1 MQNKTVGNAGS
12 EPAEEGVDR
21 ETEGDGVGR
30 MPGNEL
36 TKEDSRVQAHEEGT
50 THLHDH
56 MVLQTFGPGQHFPT
70 SDDHLAKPLEP
81 QTATRQN
88 SISGINT
95 QTFPIKSNNSYLQ
108 DSVVGRPTSESPLQR
123 RGEAPHHQSPSVG
136 ENPETELA
144 PTDIVPD
151 RLVEE
156 HSDTIMDQS
165 RGHQNDLQI
174 RIKVEE
180 SPTPASL
187 LKRTPQHLE
196 FNHNTM
202 ASLGDQKHGL
212 IYLADAE
219 KRKRDELDTEDREA
233 KFPKIADKAGDI
245 GEVCKQMDSDYEPAE
260 SDQIEELERTIES
273 VERPP
278 N

>member
-1 MQNKTVGNAGS
+1 MQNKTVGNAGA
-12 EPAEEGVDR
+12 EPAEKGVGR

-36 TKEDSRVQAHEEGT
+36 TKEDGGVQAHEEET

-56 MVLQTFGPGQHFPT
+56 MALQTFGPGQHFPT

-95 QTFPIKSNNSYLQ
+95 QTFTIKLNNSYLQ

-123 RGEAPHHQSPSVG
+123 RGEAPHHQSLSVR
-136 ENPETELA
+136 ENPQTELA

-156 HSDTIMDQS
+156 HSDTIVDQS

-180 SPTPASL
+180 SPTPAS
-187 LKRTPQHLE
+187 
-196 FNHNTM
+196 
-202 ASLGDQKHGL
+202 
-212 IYLADAE
+212 
-219 KRKRDELDTEDREA
+219 
-233 KFPKIADKAGDI
+233 
-245 GEVCKQMDSDYEPAE
+245 C
-260 SDQIEELERTIES
+260 
-273 VERPP
+273 
-278 N
+278 